1 MKVGDLVSTKS
12 KRIIGIILATEEGVE
27 TTLPRHHIHWSH
39 PKVKK
44 NPVWINERHL
54 VRVT

>member
-12 KRIIGIILATEEGVE
+12 RRIIGVIISTEAGVE
-27 TTLPRHHIHWSH
+27 TTLPRHRVHWSH

>member
-12 KRIIGIILATEEGVE
+12 KRIIGIILDTEEGVE